1 MWETPT
7 VILADTHFDL
17 GYIFLRLRVI
27 LINLPSN
34 FTARLTYFAA
44 DNTACSRVC
53 CVKCTGPRVH
63 GAVYGRVPTGRQR
76 TMVSVSQ

>member
-34 FTARLTYFAA
+34 FTARLTY
-44 DNTACSRVC
+44 TSQLI
-53 CVKCTGPRVH
+53 TLRVH
-63 GAVYGRVPTGRQR
+63 VFV
-76 TMVSVSQ
+76 V